1 MKLKTVEELIDYLQ
15 QYSGDTK
22 VRVCRKNQMKLEAI
36 AVSPVYIKKLNMI
49 LFEISN
55 RNESIEHVE

>member
-1 MKLKTVEELIDYLQ
+1 MKLKTVGELIEYLK
-15 QYSGDTK
+15 QYPEDTK
-22 VRVCRKNQMKLEAI
+22 VRVCRKNGVSLEAI
-36 AVSPVYIKKLNMI
+36 AVSPVYLRKRDMI